1 LIRSSEAAAVQPES
15 DRLEWLRSALDGP
28 RSWLM
33 VGLAVTFFYV
43 AWTLLTFAH
52 SSPRDFIHVGRSFVE
67 QSQAS
72 QVISGYSGPFDGT
85 IGYDGQFMYFIAL
98 DPVHA
103 RYYVDY
109 PPYRYTRI
117 LYPLV
122 AGTLGNNDPNLVP
135 YTLIAVNLG
144 MIALGTLVLGAWL
157 RRRGVSAWFALVYG
171 FYPGIFI
178 TLQRDT
184 SEAMAY
190 SLAIVAIY
198 LFDYGPRFRLLFS
211 ATFFAL
217 AALTRETTLVFA
229 GIWALGI
236 LLAGDGTLK
245 SKIATNWTTF
255 LVFAAIATGPLLAW
269 KAFLLISMGSLG
281 LEGVLSP
288 VPFGGVYYLARHE
301 VEQEQLRTVVI
312 PGFLLLGA
320 VVLALLAG
328 VRRVE
333 IWALLANT
341 LLYMAFL
348 ANPSFV
354 DISSSGRVTVPIALA
369 AALAAPY
376 LPQRSRP
383 LLWASAAL
391 WLAPMIYWLVLPVV
405 FGLEHLI
412 VHGSA

>member
-1 LIRSSEAAAVQPES
+1 VRVA
-15 DRLEWLRSALDGP
+15 WFRSAIDG
-28 RSWLM
+28 RWSWLL
-33 VGLAVTFFYV
+33 VGSTVTFFYV
-43 AWTLLTFAH
+43 AWVLLTLQHGSAQ
-52 SSPRDFIHVGRSFVE
+52 DFIHVGRSFV
-67 QSQAS
+67 QRSQAS
-72 QVISGYSGPFDGT
+72 PVISGFSGYRYDDNIGFDGE
-85 IGYDGQFMYFIAL
+85 FMYFIAL

-122 AGTLGNNDPNLVP
+122 SGALGLYDPNRVA
-135 YTLIAVNLG
+135 YTLIAVNLA
-144 MIALGTLVLGAWL
+144 MIALGTFVLGAWL

-198 LFDYGPRFRLLFS
+198 VFDCGLRWRLVLS
-211 ATFFAL
+211 AAVFAL

-229 GIWALGI
+229 GIWALGL
-236 LLAGDGTLK
+236 LLAGDGTTAV
-245 SKIATNWTTF
+245 KIATNWRRF
-255 LVFAAIATGPLLAW
+255 AVFGVIAFAPLLAW
-269 KAFLLISMGSLG
+269 KAFLLVSMHSLG

-288 VPFGGVYYLARHE
+288 IPFGGVFYLVRHE
-301 VEQEQLRTVVI
+301 VEMEQLRTVVI
-312 PGFLLLGA
+312 PGFLCLGA
-320 VVLALLAG
+320 AIIAIAAG
-328 VRRVE
+328 ARRIE

-348 ANPSFV
+348 SSASFI
-354 DISSSGRVTVPIALA
+354 DLSSSARVTVPIALA
-369 AALAAPY
+369 AALAIPY
-376 LPQRSRP
+376 LPQRTKP
-383 LLWASAAL
+383 WFWAAAAL
-391 WLAPMIYWLVLPVV
+391 WLAPMVYWIVLPVLT
-405 FGLEHLI
+405 GLEHLI